1 MSAQSQKKS
10 ILYVDTNDEITTVIS
25 KLEDASGKVVAIVL
39 PKRAPVFQSLI
50 NIRLLKKSAQ
60 KARKHPV
67 IITTDKTVLPL
78 AGAAGVHVARTTESK
93 PYIPDAP
100 ASLKPAE
107 SSDEGSVDPS
117 ASVGELSKQQ
127 REPDDAIDL
136 GDLPDLQL
144 DEEDMGKSKAKPKKK
159 KGVKIPNFNKFR
171 LWLILGGILLV
182 LLIVGWYMAV
192 FVLPRAEVEVQTSS
206 QNIAETFDFTVIDSD
221 EVADEEDFVVPA
233 VVERYEVSDSSTVDT
248 TGQINQGDQAEGF
261 MTLTNCS
268 DQAGLLNVPS
278 GTEFSSG
285 NFVFE
290 TTESVSLPASIFDG
304 PRNCIT
310 DSVDVDVR
318 ATKPGVGHNL
328 SERSY
333 DSSISGV
340 EAFGSSMSGGTDDF
354 VSAVDDRDIRVAR
367 ENIQQ
372 ASRAEAETELI
383 ELLELAGA
391 LPITDTFE
399 SSDTSFEASEDAG
412 DEADEV
418 TVSAETA
425 YEMIGVDRSDIERLI
440 ELQISDEFD
449 LERQAVLD
457 YGLDEASLRIVS
469 AEGDTL
475 TLRLRTIITLGPDID
490 QVALS
495 ERIAGMSRS
504 ETEAEIFLLDG
515 VRNVDIAYS
524 PFWVFSTPNDTD
536 KISLTIRQEG
546 DGEADEVDTE
556 ESEEDLDDDIE
567 ADDDSL

>member
-1 MSAQSQKKS
+1 MSAQPQKKS

-39 PKRAPVFQSLI
+39 PKRAPAFQSLI

-60 KARKHPV
+60 KASKHPV

-100 ASLKPAE
+100 ASLKPVE
-107 SSDEGSVDPS
+107 SSDEESIDPS

-127 REPDDAIDL
+127 REPDDTIDL

-144 DEEDMGKSKAKPKKK
+144 VEESAGRSKAKSKKK
-159 KGVKIPNFNKFR
+159 RGVKIPNFNKFR
-171 LWLILGGILLV
+171 LWLILGGILV
-182 LLIVGWYMAV
+182 ALLIVAWYMAV
-192 FVLPRAEVEVQTSS
+192 FVLPRAEIEIETSS
-206 QNIAETFDFTVIDSD
+206 QNVAETFDFTVVESEEI
-221 EVADEEDFVVPA
+221 AGEEDFVVPA
-233 VVERYEVSDSSTVDT
+233 VVERYEVSDSSTIDT
-248 TGQINQGDQAEGF
+248 TGQVNRGDRAEGF
-261 MTLTNCS
+261 MSLTNCS
-268 DQAGLLNVPS
+268 NLGGQLDVPS
-278 GTEFSSG
+278 GAEFNSG
-285 NFVFE
+285 NFVFA
-290 TTESVSLPASIFDG
+290 TTESVSLPASMFDG
-304 PRNCIT
+304 PGDCIT

-318 ATKPGVGHNL
+318 ATEPGVGHNL

-340 EAFGSSMSGGTDDF
+340 KAFGSIMSGGTDDF
-354 VSAVDDRDIRVAR
+354 VPAVDDRDIRAAR

-391 LPITDTFE
+391 LPVTDTFE
-399 SSDTSFEASEDAG
+399 GGDTSFDASEDVG
-412 DEADEV
+412 EEADEV
-418 TVSAETA
+418 TVSAETT
-425 YEMIGVDRSDIERLI
+425 YEMKGVSRFDIEQLI

-449 LERQAVLD
+449 LERQTVLD
-457 YGLDEASLRIVS
+457 FGLDEASLRIVS
-469 AEGDTL
+469 VEGDAL
-475 TLRLRTIITLGPDID
+475 TLRLRTIITLGPDVD

-546 DGEADEVDTE
+546 DSQADEADTG
-556 ESEEDLDDDIE
+556 ESKEALDDEVE